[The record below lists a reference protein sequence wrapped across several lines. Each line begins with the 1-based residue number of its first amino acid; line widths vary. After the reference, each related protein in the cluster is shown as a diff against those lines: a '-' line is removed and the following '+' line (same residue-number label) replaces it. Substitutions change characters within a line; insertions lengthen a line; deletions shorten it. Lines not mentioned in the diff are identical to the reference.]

1 MTPGLC
7 YHLCYSESNKS
18 VCVCFLYYNDNL
30 EFNQVLIGK
39 TLKKYIQRLLQLWYN
54 RGDFSVNDSFPRI
67 ITLLRTER
75 NITQKDAAKDLN
87 ISQAL
92 LSHYER
98 GARECGLDFLIKIAD
113 YYGVS
118 CDYLLG
124 RTSDRNG
131 AKLTVNDIPEP
142 DDAAD
147 NVMKG
152 STLPILNKKLIANSL
167 NIIFDLL
174 QKLNNQDLT
183 NQISL
188 YEMISVYKM
197 FRILYSANSQNSSSF
212 FSVSDNTFQGFS
224 DASMS
229 IIESHIRSLAAG
241 KELDGMQPVANADPL
256 GMSFESINKDY
267 QLYASSL
274 MNLIRSAENAMDFT
288 REK

>member
-1 MTPGLC
+1 M
-7 YHLCYSESNKS
+7 
-18 VCVCFLYYNDNL
+18 
-30 EFNQVLIGK
+30 
-39 TLKKYIQRLLQLWYN
+39 
-54 RGDFSVNDSFPRI
+54 NDSFPRI

-75 NITQKDAAKDLN
+75 NITQKDAARDLN

-124 RTSDRNG
+124 RTSERSG
-131 AKLTVNDIPEP
+131 ARLTVNDIPEP
-142 DDAAD
+142 ENADDSM
-147 NVMKG
+147 MKG
-152 STLPILNKKLIANSL
+152 STLPVLNKKLIANSL

-174 QKLNNQDLT
+174 QKLDNNDLT
-183 NQISL
+183 NQISV
-188 YEMISVYKM
+188 YQMIAVYKI

-212 FSVSDNTFQGFS
+212 FSVSENAFKGFS

-229 IIESHIRSLAAG
+229 LTESRINSLVSG
-241 KELDGMQPVANADPL
+241 RETDGMKPVSDTQPL
-256 GMSFESINKDY
+256 SMSFDSLSSDY

-274 MNLIRSAENAMDFT
+274 MNLIRNAENAMDLN
-288 REK
+288 KDKK

>member
-1 MTPGLC
+1 M
-7 YHLCYSESNKS
+7 
-18 VCVCFLYYNDNL
+18 
-30 EFNQVLIGK
+30 
-39 TLKKYIQRLLQLWYN
+39 
-54 RGDFSVNDSFPRI
+54 NDSFPRI

-124 RTSDRNG
+124 RTSDRSG

-147 NVMKG
+147 NIMKG

-174 QKLNNQDLT
+174 QKLDNPDLT
-183 NQISL
+183 TQIST
-188 YEMISVYKM
+188 YQMISVYKI

-212 FSVSDNTFQGFS
+212 FSVSDHSFQGFS

-241 KELDGMQPVANADPL
+241 REIDGMKPISDPQPLA
-256 GMSFESINKDY
+256 MSFDSINSDY
-267 QLYASSL
+267 QLFASSL
-274 MNLIRSAENAMDFT
+274 MNLIRSAESAMDFS
-288 REK
+288 KDKN

>member
-1 MTPGLC
+1 M
-7 YHLCYSESNKS
+7 
-18 VCVCFLYYNDNL
+18 
-30 EFNQVLIGK
+30 
-39 TLKKYIQRLLQLWYN
+39 
-54 RGDFSVNDSFPRI
+54 NDSFPRI

-75 NITQKDAAKDLN
+75 NITQKDAAHDLN

-124 RTSDRNG
+124 RTSERSG

-142 DDAAD
+142 EDAND

-174 QKLNNQDLT
+174 QKLDNNDLT
-183 NQISL
+183 NQISV
-188 YEMISVYKM
+188 YEMIAVYKI
-197 FRILYSANSQNSSSF
+197 FRILYSANPQNSSSF
-212 FSVSDNTFQGFS
+212 FSVTDNTFQGFS

-229 IIESHIRSLAAG
+229 IIESRIRSLAAG
-241 KELDGMQPVANADPL
+241 REIDGMKPLTDTQPLA
-256 GMSFESINKDY
+256 MSFDSLNTDY
-267 QLYASSL
+267 QLFASSI

-288 REK
+288 KEKQ

>member
-1 MTPGLC
+1 M
-7 YHLCYSESNKS
+7 
-18 VCVCFLYYNDNL
+18 
-30 EFNQVLIGK
+30 
-39 TLKKYIQRLLQLWYN
+39 
-54 RGDFSVNDSFPRI
+54 NDSFPRI

-75 NITQKDAAKDLN
+75 NITQKDAARDLN

-124 RTSDRNG
+124 RTSDRSG

-142 DDAAD
+142 EESDD
-147 NVMKG
+147 NILKG

-174 QKLNNQDLT
+174 QKLDNNDLT
-183 NQISL
+183 NQV
-188 YEMISVYKM
+188 SVYQMIAVYKI
-197 FRILYSANSQNSSSF
+197 FRILYSAHSQNSSSF
-212 FSVSDNTFQGFS
+212 FSVTENTFQGFS

-229 IIESHIRSLAAG
+229 IIESHIRSLASG
-241 KELDGMQPVANADPL
+241 KETDGMQPLSDTEPL
-256 GMSFESINKDY
+256 AMSFDSLSSDY
-267 QLYASSL
+267 QLFASSL
-274 MNLIRSAENAMDFT
+274 MNLIRSAENAMDFS
-288 REK
+288 KNKQ

>member
-1 MTPGLC
+1 
-7 YHLCYSESNKS
+7 
-18 VCVCFLYYNDNL
+18 
-30 EFNQVLIGK
+30 
-39 TLKKYIQRLLQLWYN
+39 
-54 RGDFSVNDSFPRI
+54 VNDSFPRI

-75 NITQKDAAKDLN
+75 NITQKDAARDLN

-124 RTSDRNG
+124 RTSERSG

-142 DDAAD
+142 ENADDSM
-147 NVMKG
+147 MKG
-152 STLPILNKKLIANSL
+152 STLPVLNKKLIANSL

-174 QKLNNQDLT
+174 QKLDNNDLT
-183 NQISL
+183 NQISV
-188 YEMISVYKM
+188 YQMIAVYKI

-212 FSVSDNTFQGFS
+212 FSVSENAFKGFS

-229 IIESHIRSLAAG
+229 LTESRINSLVSG
-241 KELDGMQPVANADPL
+241 RETDGMKPVSDTQPL
-256 GMSFESINKDY
+256 SMSFDSLSSDY

-274 MNLIRSAENAMDFT
+274 MNLIRNAENAMDFN
-288 REK
+288 KDKK

>member
-1 MTPGLC
+1 M
-7 YHLCYSESNKS
+7 
-18 VCVCFLYYNDNL
+18 
-30 EFNQVLIGK
+30 
-39 TLKKYIQRLLQLWYN
+39 
-54 RGDFSVNDSFPRI
+54 NDSFPRI

-75 NITQKDAAKDLN
+75 NITQKDAARDLN

-124 RTSDRNG
+124 RTSERSG
-131 AKLTVNDIPEP
+131 ARLTVNDIPEP
-142 DDAAD
+142 ENADDSM
-147 NVMKG
+147 MKG
-152 STLPILNKKLIANSL
+152 STLPVLNKKLIANSL

-174 QKLNNQDLT
+174 QKLDNNDLT
-183 NQISL
+183 NQISV
-188 YEMISVYKM
+188 YQMIAVYKI

-212 FSVSDNTFQGFS
+212 FSVSGNAFKGFS

-229 IIESHIRSLAAG
+229 LTESRINSLVSG
-241 KELDGMQPVANADPL
+241 RETDGMKPVSDTQPL
-256 GMSFESINKDY
+256 SMSFDSLSSDY

-274 MNLIRSAENAMDFT
+274 MNLIRNAENAMDFN
-288 REK
+288 KDKK

>member
-1 MTPGLC
+1 M
-7 YHLCYSESNKS
+7 
-18 VCVCFLYYNDNL
+18 
-30 EFNQVLIGK
+30 
-39 TLKKYIQRLLQLWYN
+39 
-54 RGDFSVNDSFPRI
+54 NDSFPRI

-75 NITQKDAAKDLN
+75 NITQKDAARDLN

-124 RTSDRNG
+124 RTSERSG

-142 DDAAD
+142 ENADDSM
-147 NVMKG
+147 MKG
-152 STLPILNKKLIANSL
+152 STLPVLNKKLIANSL

-174 QKLNNQDLT
+174 QKLDNNDLT
-183 NQISL
+183 NQISV
-188 YEMISVYKM
+188 YQMIAVYKI

-212 FSVSDNTFQGFS
+212 FSVSENAFKGFS

-229 IIESHIRSLAAG
+229 LTESRINSLVSG
-241 KELDGMQPVANADPL
+241 RETDGMKPVSDTQPL
-256 GMSFESINKDY
+256 SMSFDSLSSDY

-274 MNLIRSAENAMDFT
+274 MNLIRNAENAMDFN
-288 REK
+288 KDKK

>member
-1 MTPGLC
+1 M
-7 YHLCYSESNKS
+7 
-18 VCVCFLYYNDNL
+18 
-30 EFNQVLIGK
+30 
-39 TLKKYIQRLLQLWYN
+39 
-54 RGDFSVNDSFPRI
+54 NDSFPRI

-75 NITQKDAAKDLN
+75 NITQKDAARDLN

-131 AKLTVNDIPEP
+131 AKLTVNDIPDP
-142 DDAAD
+142 DNTDD
-147 NVMKG
+147 NILKG

-174 QKLNNQDLT
+174 QKLNNHDLT

-188 YEMISVYKM
+188 YQMISVYKI
-197 FRILYSANSQNSSSF
+197 FRILYSANPQNSSSF
-212 FSVSDNTFQGFS
+212 FSVTDNTFQGFS

-229 IIESHIRSLAAG
+229 IIESHIRSLISG
-241 KELDGMQPVANADPL
+241 KEIEGMMPLSDNEPL
-256 GMSFESINKDY
+256 GMSFESINTDY

-274 MNLIRSAENAMDFT
+274 MNLIRNAENAMDFT
-288 REK
+288 KEKK

>member
-1 MTPGLC
+1 M
-7 YHLCYSESNKS
+7 
-18 VCVCFLYYNDNL
+18 
-30 EFNQVLIGK
+30 
-39 TLKKYIQRLLQLWYN
+39 
-54 RGDFSVNDSFPRI
+54 NDSFPRI

-75 NITQKDAAKDLN
+75 NITQKDAARDLN

-124 RTSDRNG
+124 RTSERSG
-131 AKLTVNDIPEP
+131 ARLTVNDIPEP
-142 DDAAD
+142 ENADDSM
-147 NVMKG
+147 MKG
-152 STLPILNKKLIANSL
+152 STLPVLNKKLIANSL

-174 QKLNNQDLT
+174 QKLDNNDLT
-183 NQISL
+183 NQISV
-188 YEMISVYKM
+188 YQMIAVYKI

-212 FSVSDNTFQGFS
+212 FSVSENAFKGFS

-229 IIESHIRSLAAG
+229 LTESRIKSLVSG
-241 KELDGMQPVANADPL
+241 RETDGMKPVSDTQPL
-256 GMSFESINKDY
+256 SMSFDSLSSDY

-274 MNLIRSAENAMDFT
+274 MNLIRNAENAMDFN
-288 REK
+288 KDKK

>member
-1 MTPGLC
+1 M
-7 YHLCYSESNKS
+7 
-18 VCVCFLYYNDNL
+18 
-30 EFNQVLIGK
+30 
-39 TLKKYIQRLLQLWYN
+39 
-54 RGDFSVNDSFPRI
+54 NDSFPRI

-75 NITQKDAAKDLN
+75 NITQKDAARDLN

-131 AKLTVNDIPEP
+131 AKLTVNDIPDP
-142 DDAAD
+142 DNTDD
-147 NVMKG
+147 NILKG

-174 QKLNNQDLT
+174 QKLNNHDLT

-188 YEMISVYKM
+188 YQMISVYKI
-197 FRILYSANSQNSSSF
+197 FRILYSANPQNSSSF
-212 FSVSDNTFQGFS
+212 FSVTDNTFQGFS

-229 IIESHIRSLAAG
+229 IIESHIRSLISG
-241 KELDGMQPVANADPL
+241 KEIEGMKPLSDNEPL
-256 GMSFESINKDY
+256 GMSFESINTDY

-274 MNLIRSAENAMDFT
+274 MNLIRNAENAIDFT
-288 REK
+288 KEKK